1 MHAPD
6 IFRVTLQLQQQ
17 DSCRLLPLNYGIRK
31 SAVCFRGKWYRL
43 TDTKHHYYSPFL
55 LFLLVSIMSYRRYYD
70 DHDPPNPFQS
80 PAITLTMHSMQHDD
94 ALSTD
99 YYTYGTS
106 YHQLPDAAC
115 DPYPNLDPSSYACD
129 TAIPNSDNDDDA
141 YLSKKEDTS
150 SVLSKNNNNA
160 NNTTAA
166 TSSIDRMRNQEWKQ
180 QHEQQQPGSTQGL
193 FPLCMSTG
201 MPWDLA
207 RRFGMSIRR
216 LLLDGQH
223 GDRYGF
229 VEMQDSA
236 KQQQHYHPIYP
247 SPSKQWSHI
256 SPSPPSHN
264 NMHEW
269 AQKVDYTILFTKK
282 SYSWPIR
289 LCHFEICSSQ
299 NCSMMHDFIP

>member
-1 MHAPD
+1 M
-6 IFRVTLQLQQQ
+6 
-17 DSCRLLPLNYGIRK
+17 LL
-31 SAVCFRGKWYRL
+31 CFRGKWYSL
-43 TDTKHHYYSPFL
+43 PCTNIIIIHHYMRISLSLSLSFSLSLGFPSFAP
-55 LFLLVSIMSYRRYYD
+55 MSYRRYYD

-99 YYTYGTS
+99 YYAYGTS

-115 DPYPNLDPSSYACD
+115 DPYPNLDPPSYACD

-141 YLSKKEDTS
+141 YLSKKEETS

-166 TSSIDRMRNQEWKQ
+166 TATSIDRMRNQEWMQQ
-180 QHEQQQPGSTQGL
+180 QHEQPPGL
-193 FPLCMSTG
+193 FPLCMSAG

-207 RRFGMSIRR
+207 KRFGTSIRR

-236 KQQQHYHPIYP
+236 KQQQHYHPTSFYP
-247 SPSKQWSHI
+247 SSPSSKQ
-256 SPSPPSHN
+256 
-264 NMHEW
+264 
-269 AQKVDYTILFTKK
+269 
-282 SYSWPIR
+282 
-289 LCHFEICSSQ
+289 
-299 NCSMMHDFIP
+299 